1 MKFNYE
7 WIIKEEDD
15 IFYED
20 NVQVEQPLDK
30 SGSVSNIDLVER
42 SDLTLDVFDINN
54 LILNDH
60 HFNMKMI

>member
-7 WIIKEEDD
+7 WIINEEDD